1 MAILGALIGCWVID
15 VPVSVFSQIGIV
27 LLIALSAK
35 NGILIVEFARDYQKS
50 GRSVR
55 EAVIEGAN
63 VRLRPILMTSLAF
76 VLGVMPLLFATGAG
90 AESRISLGAAVV
102 FGMAVNTV
110 LATIYVP
117 SFYELSQ
124 KMFKRKSES
133 NA

>member
-1 MAILGALIGCWVID
+1 MIGCWVID

-50 GRSVR
+50 GRPVR

-102 FGMAVNTV
+102 FGMAVNTI

>member
-1 MAILGALIGCWVID
+1 
-15 VPVSVFSQIGIV
+15 
-27 LLIALSAK
+27 
-35 NGILIVEFARDYQKS
+35 
-50 GRSVR
+50 
-55 EAVIEGAN
+55 
-63 VRLRPILMTSLAF
+63 
-76 VLGVMPLLFATGAG
+76 MPLLFATGAG